1 MARDHD
7 RHRILPARC
16 TNRSRRR
23 IDAGG
28 QFAVRLRVSSRDFAH
43 RLPHIHLMFAAGKLQ
58 RQIKLERWII
68 QIRHQLHAGQMRD
81 RVGSGR
87 FCNDVHRQEM
97 HMQQMQ
103 EHMKEMQAQMEKMR
117 QTTDPAERERLIQAH
132 MQAMQEHMKTMQERM
147 KSMHGAGGGMM
158 MGADQKGRQE
168 ITEKRLDMIEKR
180 MDLMQMMMEQMGRHR
195 GGGPA
200 KRR

>member
-1 MARDHD
+1 MKKLNVIATLAVLALVASPVYAADEHEGYHPDQEKRDAVTQPQN
-7 RHRILPARC
+7 IEKPA
-16 TNRSRRR
+16 
-23 IDAGG
+23 
-28 QFAVRLRVSSRDFAH
+28 
-43 RLPHIHLMFAAGKLQ
+43 AAG
-58 RQIKLERWII
+58 
-68 QIRHQLHAGQMRD
+68 H
-81 RVGSGR
+81 
-87 FCNDVHRQEM
+87 EM

-103 EHMKEMQAQMEKMR
+103 EHMKEMQTQMEKMR
-117 QTTDPAERERLIQAH
+117 QTTDPAEREKLIQAH

-180 MDLMQMMMEQMGRHR
+180 MDLMQMIMEQMGRHR